1 MVRMVRVTTVV
12 WAGALALKALLS
24 AGLLWS
30 YAERRGDGDVLADGV
45 RSIPGL
51 LAAFLPTPGGEGV

>member
-1 MVRMVRVTTVV
+1 MPGIATVV
-12 WAGALALKALLS
+12 WVGALALKAVAGSVVLL
-24 AGLLWS
+24 G
-30 YAERRGDGDVLADGV
+30 YAENHGGVDVLADGV